1 MPLGATYCH
10 SGPSCVNSQLV
21 QVFPPSVE
29 RPQPLPTVPYQIA
42 PSGPNPNAWTKS
54 QEMEWPAAGTWEH
67 IGKSADTTAHS
78 ISWDFV
84 HAFGF
89 RPLGAIWYGTGG
101 NGWGL
106 PTDGRETRAPP
117 GVT

>member
-21 QVFPPSVE
+21 QVFPPSLE

-54 QEMEWPAAGTWEH
+54 QEMEWAVVSALLPMCSQVPAAGRRT
-67 IGKSADTTAHS
+67 
-78 ISWDFV
+78 
-84 HAFGF
+84 
-89 RPLGAIWYGTGG
+89 
-101 NGWGL
+101 
-106 PTDGRETRAPP
+106 
-117 GVT
+117 